1 MSLADISV
9 SLSLRDRLGGSRH
22 YLDIINEDIGIDM
35 DEGTNSIRPGGNLD
49 VVTED
54 LLTDIQ
60 ATDSGDWND
69 PFPIQSEVSRNG
81 VEDMA

>member
-1 MSLADISV
+1 
-9 SLSLRDRLGGSRH
+9 
-22 YLDIINEDIGIDM
+22 M
-35 DEGTNSIRPGGNLD
+35 DEGTSSIRPGGNLD